1 MPAYDDVSHFSSCD
15 EPEIIH
21 QCSDSC
27 LHVFQHEAYRSVSYC
42 AVVRSSSRQKP
53 IQNNAFS
60 FFPSSKLS
68 RILRKLRAHLF
79 AFVLPSYL
87 PCCCGCAPGGAT
99 LPGSFGER
107 VHDEGA
113 CASAAVALFGHA
125 AAHSKRHLVFQ
136 LSLSSEY

>member
-1 MPAYDDVSHFSSCD
+1 MPAYDVSQFSSCD

-53 IQNNAFS
+53 IQNDAFS

-68 RILRKLRAHLF
+68 RILRKLRVHLF
-79 AFVLPSYL
+79 ACVLPRLLTVLLRLCSRR
-87 PCCCGCAPGGAT
+87 C
-99 LPGSFGER
+99 
-107 VHDEGA
+107 
-113 CASAAVALFGHA
+113 HA
-125 AAHSKRHLVFQ
+125 ARVLRRESPRRGGLRFRGGGIVRARRRALQAPLGLPVELVV
-136 LSLSSEY
+136 